1 MHSKYLNQC
10 VTTALHEGGHLQTD
24 GKWILNFQVE
34 TFCNATT
41 TRTLSRLT
49 DFIFA
54 AENVGE
60 MICLAVFH
68 VLPLACASPRGVF
81 RFQPKMFGKRCSKE
95 DMTDTHGQQIFM
107 RMQTN
112 YIPVM

>member
-1 MHSKYLNQC
+1 MENGFS
-10 VTTALHEGGHLQTD
+10 T
-24 GKWILNFQVE
+24 E
-34 TFCNATT
+34 TFCNATI

-68 VLPLACASPRGVF
+68 VPPLACASPHGVF
-81 RFQPKMFGKRCSKE
+81 RFQPKMFGKCCSKE
-95 DMTDTHGQQIFM
+95 DMTDTHCQQIFM

-112 YIPVM
+112 YIPIM